1 MTMYILFIAII
12 VLVIY
17 IKRDNIKKYLNKEIS
32 NIEEL
37 NQVDG
42 EVHLFIQHYSAF
54 NTEDLI
60 IKMNSENLREVEIK
74 AIKKVLHDR
83 QAPTNTL

>member
-1 MTMYILFIAII
+1 MIYILFTAII
-12 VLVIY
+12 VLIIY

-37 NQVDG
+37 NQVDE
-42 EVHLFIQHYSAF
+42 EVHLFIQHYAAF

-60 IKMNSENLREVEIK
+60 IKINSGNLKEIEIK

-83 QAPTNTL
+83 QVPLNTL

>member
-1 MTMYILFIAII
+1 MYILFTAII
-12 VLVIY
+12 ALVIY

-37 NQVDG
+37 NQVDE
-42 EVHLFIQHYSAF
+42 EVHLFILHYSAF

-60 IKMNSENLREVEIK
+60 VKINSGNLKEVEIK

-83 QAPTNTL
+83 QIPLNTL